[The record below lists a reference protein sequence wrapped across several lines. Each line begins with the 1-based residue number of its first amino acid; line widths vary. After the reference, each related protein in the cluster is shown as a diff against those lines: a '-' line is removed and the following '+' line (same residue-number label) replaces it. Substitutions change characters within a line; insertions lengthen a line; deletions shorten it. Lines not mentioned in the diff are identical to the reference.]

1 VTEPLRHGD
10 AANAE
15 APLLP
20 PERLLHDW
28 RAAHDR
34 ATGYLDA
41 LEVPPAEAGGLAWQA
56 VADAALAPRWEPGAG
71 AIAATLAR
79 LRRLLVATQGDG
91 ASADDEGFLRW
102 RVARMLAGGGSVRS
116 PLPTVSDG
124 MRAAPPL
131 ERGHMT
137 PHFSRPDAEALRRR
151 RRTLPWARAARRRH
165 LALVLLVL
173 VPSAVASSY
182 MAAVLPQQGRTGV
195 EIAIALVFGALFG
208 WISIGFWTAAA
219 GCWVLIRGDRFE
231 VSGQA
236 PAAGPIAADARTA
249 ILMPI
254 CEEPVERV
262 FAGLRALHRSL
273 ERAGALEHFDFFVLS
288 DSIEAAT
295 LVEEEVAWADWCREV
310 GGWGRI
316 FYRRRKVRIAKKAGN
331 VADFCR
337 RWGRRYRYMVV
348 FDADSVMSGE
358 ALARMV
364 TLMERRPDVAV
375 IQTVPRS
382 FGRRSLFGRVQQFA
396 GTLYTPIFAAGLH
409 YWQLGDA
416 PYWGHNAI
424 LRVAPFMEHCGLAR
438 LPGKP
443 PLGGDILSHD
453 FVEAA
458 LLARAGHTLWIA
470 HDLRGSWEETPA
482 TLLEEMQRDRRWCQG
497 NLQHMRL
504 LFREGFFAA
513 HRAVFLQGAL
523 SYVSALIWLS
533 FLVLSSW
540 EAVSLARGRIDYFSG
555 PGLFPQWPVFRPG
568 WVASLVGVTLVLLFL
583 PKLFSVVFAL
593 ARGEARQYGGAG
605 RLLASVVLESIL
617 ATLFAP
623 IRMAFHSRFV
633 LLNLMG
639 REVAWI
645 SQRREDRETTWRDA
659 LRHHGRDALVAGA
672 WGSTVLWIAP
682 AYFWWLTPVIV
693 ALLLSVPL
701 SVLTSRMRLGEAA
714 RRRGLF
720 LTPEETAPARELR
733 DLYIAAVEMNAAR
746 DWRPKLERDGFVR
759 AAVDPYV
766 NALHCTLLRG
776 ERQLAD
782 RIHSRRRE
790 PLERALAEG
799 PGALTGPVRRALLS
813 DPALAAEL
821 HQRIW
826 ELPDEDRAARWGR
839 PAGKARVSPP
849 PAPDL
854 RRDR

>member
-1 VTEPLRHGD
+1 MTEPLRQGD
-10 AANAE
+10 ATLSE
-15 APLLP
+15 TAPLP

-34 ATGYLDA
+34 ASAYLGA
-41 LEVPPAEAGGLAWQA
+41 LEATPRETAEFAWQA
-56 VADAALAPRWEPGAG
+56 AAGAASDPHWEPGAG
-71 AIAATLAR
+71 VIAATLAR
-79 LRRLLVATQGDG
+79 LRRLLVASQ
-91 ASADDEGFLRW
+91 DDPTNGERGFRRW
-102 RVARMLAGGGSVRS
+102 RLARLLAGGSGSVKTRLAA
-116 PLPTVSDG
+116 LPGELRDTPD
-124 MRAAPPL
+124 L
-131 ERGHMT
+131 LRGHMIPQIT
-137 PHFSRPDAEALRRR
+137 GPDAKDLWRWRRS
-151 RRTLPWARAARRRH
+151 LPWVRAAGRRH
-165 LALVLLVL
+165 LALAALVL

-182 MAAVLPQQGRTGV
+182 MASVLPQQGRTAL
-195 EIAIALVFGALFG
+195 ELAIALVFGALFG
-208 WISIGFWTAAA
+208 WVSIGFWTAIA
-219 GCWVLIRGDRFE
+219 GCWVRIRGDRFDITCE
-231 VSGQA
+231 AEGVGPLA
-236 PAAGPIAADARTA
+236 PEARTA

-273 ERAGALEHFDFFVLS
+273 ERAGALQHFDFFVLS
-288 DSIEAAT
+288 DSIEAST
-295 LVEEEVAWADWCREV
+295 VVEEEVAWADWCREAN
-310 GGWGRI
+310 GWGRI
-316 FYRRRKVRIAKKAGN
+316 FYRRRKVRTAKKAGN

-382 FGRRSLFGRVQQFA
+382 FGRRSLFGRSQQFA

-458 LLARAGHTLWIA
+458 LLARAGHTLWLA

-497 NLQHMRL
+497 NLQHLRL

-523 SYVSALIWLS
+523 SYVSALIWLL
-533 FLVLSSW
+533 FLALSTA
-540 EAVSLARGRIDYFSG
+540 EAVMLARGRIDYFSDA
-555 PGLFPQWPVFRPG
+555 GLFPQWPVFRPD
-568 WVASLVGVTLVLLFL
+568 WVAGLVVVTLVLLFM
-583 PKLFSVVFAL
+583 PKILSVGFTL
-593 ARGEARQYGGAG
+593 ARGEARQYGGAAK
-605 RLLASVVLESIL
+605 LLASVVFESVL
-617 ATLFAP
+617 ATLLAP

-639 REVAWI
+639 REVPWI
-645 SQRREDRETTWRDA
+645 SQRREDRETPWRDA

-672 WGSTVLWIAP
+672 WGSAVLWIAP
-682 AYFWWLTPVIV
+682 AYFWWLTPVLV
-693 ALLLSVPL
+693 ALVLSVPL
-701 SVLTSRMRLGEAA
+701 SVLSSRVRLGELA

-720 LTPEETAPARELR
+720 LTPEETAPAQELR
-733 DLYIAAVEMNAAR
+733 DLYVAAVQMNAAR
-746 DWRPKLERDGFVR
+746 DWRPPLERDGFVR

-766 NALHCTLLRG
+766 NALHCTLQRG
-776 ERQLAD
+776 ERRLSPS
-782 RIHSRRRE
+782 ILRE
-790 PLERALAEG
+790 REALLQRALADG
-799 PGALTGPVRRALLS
+799 PETLGSKERRVLLS
-813 DPALAAEL
+813 DPELAAEL

-826 ELPDEDRAARWGR
+826 ELEDEEQAERWGR
-839 PAGKARVSPP
+839 PAESAAGR
-849 PAPDL
+849 
-854 RRDR
+854 